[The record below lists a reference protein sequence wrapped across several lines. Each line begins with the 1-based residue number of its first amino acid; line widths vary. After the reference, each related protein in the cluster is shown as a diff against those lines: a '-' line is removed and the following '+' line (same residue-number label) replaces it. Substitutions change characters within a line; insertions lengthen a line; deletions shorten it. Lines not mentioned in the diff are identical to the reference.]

1 MTEQPAIHLAA
12 IVIRDGRFA
21 LFRANAESAWALPGG
36 AFAAGTEDVD
46 GAMDAI
52 LVAHGVQ
59 APAIE
64 DDFVQT
70 VYLPLEAGGH
80 ALLNLSAPTEW
91 TGDPAHPEGHERGWF
106 GVDEIEA
113 LPMEERVRRAIFSAF
128 GWEDDTGEAD
138 LMRALAAGIE
148 PFGEARAAA
157 RDDETDIESLL
168 LLEAL
173 EFGGG
178 SRRAK
183 GDAPSRERPRAE
195 GAELRHAAGMDVL
208 RTISGGDPER
218 AEAGLRRSNPEIA
231 GDVIDFAL
239 GEVWTHPALDRRTR
253 SLQVVAMLAAMG
265 GKPGP
270 LRSHINGALNH
281 GASPAQV
288 VETLRMVAVY
298 AGFPAA
304 LEAWPVMEGVFAAR
318 GIARPGRAE

>member
-1 MTEQPAIHLAA
+1 MTDQPPIQLAA

-21 LFRANAESAWALPGG
+21 LFRANAEGAWSLPGG

-46 GAMDAI
+46 AAMDAI
-52 LVAHGVQ
+52 LAAHGVS

-80 ALLNLSAPTEW
+80 ALLNIYAPTEW

-106 GVDEIEA
+106 GVNEIEN

-128 GWEDDTGEAD
+128 GWEDETEEAD
-138 LMRALAAGIE
+138 LMRALAAGME
-148 PFGEARAAA
+148 PFGALPATA
-157 RDDETDIESLL
+157 RDDDEMESLL
-168 LLEAL
+168 MLEAL
-173 EFGGG
+173 EFGGMPG
-178 SRRAK
+178 AAGESE
-183 GDAPSRERPRAE
+183 PPERPRAE
-195 GAELRHAAGMDVL
+195 SAGSRHDAGMDVL
-208 RTISGGDPER
+208 RTISGGDPVR
-218 AEAGLRRSNPEIA
+218 AEAGLRRSSPELA
-231 GDVIDFAL
+231 GDIIDFAL

-265 GKPGP
+265 GKSGP

-281 GASPAQV
+281 GASAAQV

-304 LEAWPVMEGVFAAR
+304 LEAWPVMEDVFAAR
-318 GIARPGRAE
+318 GIARPGRPA

>member
-1 MTEQPAIHLAA
+1 MTDQPPIHLAA

-21 LFRANAESAWALPGG
+21 LFRANAEGAWSLPGG
-36 AFAAGTEDVD
+36 AFAAETEDVD
-46 GAMDAI
+46 AAMDAI
-52 LVAHGVQ
+52 LAAHGVN

-70 VYLPLEAGGH
+70 MYLPLEAGGH
-80 ALLNLSAPTEW
+80 ALLNIYAPTEW

-106 GVDEIEA
+106 GVDEIES

-128 GWEDDTGEAD
+128 GWEDETEEAD
-138 LMRALAAGIE
+138 LMRALAAGME
-148 PFGEARAAA
+148 PFGALPARAA
-157 RDDETDIESLL
+157 DDDAEIESLL
-168 LLEAL
+168 MLEAL

-178 SRRAK
+178 
-183 GDAPSRERPRAE
+183 APETGGENAQREVPRAE
-195 GAELRHAAGMDVL
+195 AAETRHEAGMDVL

-218 AEAGLRRSNPEIA
+218 AEAGLRRSSPELA
-231 GDVIDFAL
+231 GDIIDFAL
-239 GEVWTHPALDRRTR
+239 GEVWTDPALDRRTR

-281 GASPAQV
+281 GASAAQV

-304 LEAWPVMEGVFAAR
+304 LEAWPVMEDVFAAR
-318 GIARPGRAE
+318 GIARPGRPA